1 MKTLTLFRHG
11 KSGWDS
17 PVSRDFDRP
26 INARGQRG
34 SRLMGAYAKQE
45 GIVFDHILSSPAVR
59 CTETLDAFWE
69 GYGQILHPNWD
80 RRVYL
85 ASGDSLFDVIHDLE
99 DGDNAVLVCG
109 HNPGIEELALM
120 LTPDVRTDAL
130 REEIEEKYP
139 TASIAEI
146 AFDVAHWKD
155 VKEASGKLTRFV
167 RPRDL
172 DAALGPE
179 QD

>member
-1 MKTLTLFRHG
+1 MGEFA
-11 KSGWDS
+11 
-17 PVSRDFDRP
+17 
-26 INARGQRG
+26 AR
-34 SRLMGAYAKQE
+34 E
-45 GIVFDHILSSPAVR
+45 GLEFDHILSSPAVR

-69 GYGQILHPNWD
+69 GYGCILHPNWD

-85 ASGDSLFDVIHDLE
+85 ASGDSLLDVVHDQD
-99 DGDNAVLVCG
+99 DGDARILLCG

-120 LTPDVRTDAL
+120 LTPDVRSDAL

-146 AFDVAHWKD
+146 QFEVERWADI
-155 VKEASGKLTRFV
+155 KEAGGKLTRFV

-172 DAALGPE
+172 DAELGPE
-179 QD
+179 LN